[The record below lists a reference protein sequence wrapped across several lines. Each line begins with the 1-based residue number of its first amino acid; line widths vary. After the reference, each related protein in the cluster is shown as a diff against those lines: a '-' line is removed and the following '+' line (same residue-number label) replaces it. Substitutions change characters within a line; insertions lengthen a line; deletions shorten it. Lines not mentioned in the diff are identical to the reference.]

1 MVIHQFHIWFW
12 NYIDGFSVLVRL
24 LSWSLQK
31 ETLSFNLVSTHSPSQ
46 TRQHWLSS
54 HMSRVMAV
62 LFGWQGTNSLATMP
76 CSTFS
81 KKVVSASSFV
91 TTERLFSTECVTTL
105 HFCRTYP
112 QPCQFLMSSNCS
124 LAQYKYITLS
134 YYSPIDATSGI
145 WYHQSSLTPSYV

>member
-1 MVIHQFHIWFW
+1 M
-12 NYIDGFSVLVRL
+12 LVRL
-24 LSWSLQK
+24 LSRSLQK
-31 ETLSFNLVSTHSPSQ
+31 GTLSFNLVSTHSPSQ

-54 HMSRVMAV
+54 HRSRVMAV

-91 TTERLFSTECVTTL
+91 TTERLLSTECVTKL

-112 QPCQFLMSSNCS
+112 QPCQFLTSSNCS
-124 LAQYKYITLS
+124 LAQYNPFLLFAHRCDFWNMI
-134 YYSPIDATSGI
+134 
-145 WYHQSSLTPSYV
+145 SSVIPDTIIRLRDFLTRKCFMCPS